1 MPAAFNRDGVT
12 TTRRMGVLG
21 ISTIFT
27 RPGLDREITMAPV
40 ASLFQPRRRRRRFPA
55 NYPANNV
62 IALIGGGTSGS
73 PSVRASSTGNASSS
87 AIRIDN

>member
-40 ASLFQPRRRRRRFPA
+40 AGLFQPRRRRRFPA
-55 NYPANNV
+55 NYAANNV